1 LASLKLKDFSFR
13 TDIFTLFLL
22 DEHWIKIRNL
32 TGKTKVD
39 KDGVTIIADLPSIT
53 YRMESSEYGTAHVAL
68 GGEASYRFPFQTE
81 QSQTNAS
88 LTGNFDVSNITYKKN
103 FEVVPDFWHWDKVFK
118 QMSKFLSSALKEK
131 GTSSAE
137 KYALTGR
144 PTTLNVRVRTTGT
157 ETASISSNLLEFPFA
172 VNLSLLGTTRNMLI
186 SGDINSVDN
195 GKIGYDGLT
204 VFDLSFFRVYWRD
217 MPLRHGEIEMHAS
230 NDYPFCYEAAE
241 DNCTISLNVTGTF
254 SKFNMQPSASCNV
267 EASPALIYYSMLLG
281 CISENYE
288 SGNVLDRNKLAG
300 KILGSFISSTAN
312 RGLGDNV
319 VGDIALKWAF
329 FDDIQQEQDT
339 NYVRVPFSLS
349 NLVPNLE
356 LVIGY
361 TEAFGTDPRYA
372 HSQEAGFRYKL
383 PVFDQADINRNF
395 IDPSLDLNAN
405 LIRRV
410 YESKTESGQDEARLE
425 QNIGLTYKHR
435 FWDPCIFGIG
445 QCNRESNNLK

>member
-1 LASLKLKDFSFR
+1 
-13 TDIFTLFLL
+13 
-22 DEHWIKIRNL
+22 
-32 TGKTKVD
+32 
-39 KDGVTIIADLPSIT
+39 
-53 YRMESSEYGTAHVAL
+53 
-68 GGEASYRFPFQTE
+68 
-81 QSQTNAS
+81 
-88 LTGNFDVSNITYKKN
+88 
-103 FEVVPDFWHWDKVFK
+103 
-118 QMSKFLSSALKEK
+118 
-131 GTSSAE
+131 
-137 KYALTGR
+137 
-144 PTTLNVRVRTTGT
+144 
-157 ETASISSNLLEFPFA
+157 
-172 VNLSLLGTTRNMLI
+172 MLI

-217 MPLRHGEIEMHAS
+217 LPLRQGEIEMHAS
-230 NDYPFCYEAAE
+230 NNYPFCYEAAE

-254 SKFNMQPSASCNV
+254 SKFNIQPSASCNV

-288 SGNVLDRNKLAG
+288 SGTVLDRNKLAG

-312 RGLGDNV
+312 RGFRENV
-319 VGDIALKWAF
+319 VGDISLKWTF
-329 FDDIQQEQDT
+329 FEDIPQEQDT
-339 NYVRVPFSLS
+339 NYVRIPFSLS

-361 TEAFGTDPRYA
+361 TQDISTNPLYA
-372 HSQEAGFRYKL
+372 RSQEAGFRYKL

-425 QNIGLTYKHR
+425 QNIGLVYKHR
-435 FWDPCIFGIG
+435 FWDPCILGIG
-445 QCNRESNNLK
+445 QCNRESNNPK